1 MISIRA
7 TQKVGKEKPTM
18 LPAMIILEKRLSGYR
33 PATRPSGRPMM
44 TASSRAL
51 IANEAVA
58 QIAVQRPV
66 QKAQVLLP
74 QGLVQ
79 TQFRDDAGAVHLV
92 DVLADQDVHGVA
104 DGVQAH
110 EDDQRHQEHNHDG
123 LRHAA

>member
-1 MISIRA
+1 
-7 TQKVGKEKPTM
+7 
-18 LPAMIILEKRLSGYR
+18 
-33 PATRPSGRPMM
+33 MM

-58 QIAVQRPV
+58 QIAAQRPV
-66 QKAQVLLP
+66 QNAQVLLP

-110 EDDQRHQEHNHDG
+110 EDAQRHQEHNHDG

>member
-1 MISIRA
+1 
-7 TQKVGKEKPTM
+7 
-18 LPAMIILEKRLSGYR
+18 
-33 PATRPSGRPMM
+33 MM

-66 QKAQVLLP
+66 QKSQVVLP